1 MKNIKMDVWLLGRL
15 VIHKKWPRVI
25 FIIKIKIKIVK
36 TKYIFNK
43 MIKISKPNSQTT

>member
-25 FIIKIKIKIVK
+25 FIIKIKIVK

-43 MIKISKPNSQTT
+43 MIKISKPNSQTI